1 MPLYKVKPDRTVQH
15 NNRCYFEGDVVEFA
29 SEFGAYHEPNI
40 VPYVVPESIEAAV
53 DVNVSTLRLRSEST
67 SLDAE
72 FEEDSE
78 DEEEAD
84 QEEEKSPSIWYQ

>member
-1 MPLYKVKPDRTVQH
+1 MPLYQVKPDRTVQH
-15 NNRCYFEGDVVEFA
+15 NNQCYFEGDVVELA

-40 VPYVVPESIEAAV
+40 VPYVVPESIEATV
-53 DVNVSTLRLRSEST
+53 DIESIASEDVSAESV
-67 SLDAE
+67 E

-84 QEEEKSPSIWYQ
+84 QEEEKLPSIWYQ

>member
-1 MPLYKVKPDRTVQH
+1 MPLYQVKPDRTVQH
-15 NNRCYFEGDVVEFA
+15 NNRCYSEGDVVEFA

-40 VPYVVPESIEAAV
+40 VPYVVPESIEATV
-53 DVNVSTLRLRSEST
+53 DVNVSTPRLRSEST

-78 DEEEAD
+78 DEEEAV
-84 QEEEKSPSIWYQ
+84 QEEEKLPPIWYQ